1 MAILKIK
8 GVFRC
13 SLYFKHFYNRV
24 LHATFERGR
33 KKEAMNP
40 EIKKS
45 FLRVIV
51 NSLSTQQV
59 NHLGGLVER
68 KFDLN
73 KEGGFSESIPIPRQ
87 TAAQILLDHF
97 GNDDKDIV
105 RLFTIL
111 LDNDGKRFYNR
122 KLALWGRDEFIA
134 LLKKN
139 KWNYDED
146 LNRFFIDPFYE
157 REINFL
163 RKIRLLDLRKEIDVK
178 GIISEIES
186 VSKAMGIQ
194 DLEWRV
200 TLRLYDIDPHSG
212 ELIRKIISLLLTR
225 QNLQVFSSD
234 IFVCLKELIINASKA
249 NYKVLFDKHV
259 TRKKGI
265 SMDSN
270 YKEFLEI
277 FRNEI
282 DENGNS
288 NLLELAKK
296 ENRYITIT
304 FQSTRES
311 IDAWVSNNQK
321 LTPIEKKRLYQK
333 LMPSES
339 FESDS
344 FYNNDTDDL
353 FEGAGMG
360 INLVLKILHN
370 YSKDPHPLKI
380 VFFPE
385 TLKIG
390 FQLLR
395 VNLLEKLAER
405 IK

>member
-1 MAILKIK
+1 
-8 GVFRC
+8 
-13 SLYFKHFYNRV
+13 
-24 LHATFERGR
+24 
-33 KKEAMNP
+33 MNP
-40 EIKKS
+40 EINKFFFK
-45 FLRVIV
+45 VVV

-59 NHLGGLVER
+59 NYLGGLIDR
-68 KFDLN
+68 NFNLN
-73 KEGGFSESIPIPRQ
+73 REGGFSESIPIPRQ
-87 TAAQILLDHF
+87 TAAQILLDRF
-97 GNDDKDIV
+97 GDDVENIV
-105 RLFTIL
+105 RLFSIL
-111 LDNDGKRFYNR
+111 LDNEGKRFYNR

-134 LLKKN
+134 ILKKH

-163 RKIRLLDLRKEIDVK
+163 RKIRLLDLRNEIDVK
-178 GIISEIES
+178 EIISEIES
-186 VSKAMGIQ
+186 ISKTMGIQ

-200 TLRLYDIDPHSG
+200 TLRLFDIDPKSG
-212 ELIRKIISLLLTR
+212 ELIRKIIALLLTR

-249 NYKVLFDKHV
+249 NYKLLFDKHV
-259 TRKKGI
+259 ARGKGI
-265 SMDSN
+265 SMNSN
-270 YKEFLEI
+270 YKEFLEM

-282 DENGNS
+282 DENGNT

-321 LTPIEKKRLYQK
+321 MTPIEKKRLYQK
-333 LMPSES
+333 LMPSDSHEN
-339 FESDS
+339 DS
-344 FYNNDTDDL
+344 FFNNDNDDF

-370 YSKDPHPLKI
+370 YSTDPHPLKV

-390 FQLLR
+390 FQLFR

>member
-1 MAILKIK
+1 
-8 GVFRC
+8 
-13 SLYFKHFYNRV
+13 
-24 LHATFERGR
+24 
-33 KKEAMNP
+33 MNP
-40 EIKKS
+40 EINKLFYKV
-45 FLRVIV
+45 LV

-59 NHLGGLVER
+59 NHLGGLVDR
-68 KFDLN
+68 KFNLN

-87 TAAQILLDHF
+87 TAAQILIDRF
-97 GNDDKDIV
+97 GDDVEEVV

-111 LDNDGKRFYNR
+111 LENEGKRFYNR
-122 KLALWGRDEFIA
+122 RLDLWGRDEFIA

-163 RKIRLLDLRKEIDVK
+163 RKIRLLDLRKEINVK
-178 GIISEIES
+178 EIISEIES
-186 VSKAMGIQ
+186 VSKTMGIQ

-200 TLRLYDIDPHSG
+200 TLRLYDIDSQSG
-212 ELIRKIISLLLTR
+212 ELIRKIIALLLTR

-249 NYKVLFDKHV
+249 NYKTLFDKHV
-259 TRKKGI
+259 ARKKGI
-265 SMDSN
+265 SMDSD
-270 YKEFLEI
+270 YKEFLEM

-296 ENRYITIT
+296 EDRYISIT

-311 IDAWVSNNQK
+311 IDVWVSNNQK
-321 LTPIEKKRLYQK
+321 MTAIEKKRLYQK
-333 LMPSES
+333 LMPSDS
-339 FESDS
+339 PESDS
-344 FYNNDTDDL
+344 FYNNDNDEL
-353 FEGAGMG
+353 YEGAGMG

-390 FQLLR
+390 FQLMR

>member
-1 MAILKIK
+1 
-8 GVFRC
+8 
-13 SLYFKHFYNRV
+13 
-24 LHATFERGR
+24 
-33 KKEAMNP
+33 MNP
-40 EIKKS
+40 EINKFFYK
-45 FLRVIV
+45 VIV

-59 NHLGGLVER
+59 NHLGGLVDR
-68 KFDLN
+68 QFNLN
-73 KEGGFSESIPIPRQ
+73 KKGGFSESIPIPRQ

-97 GNDDKDIV
+97 GNDVEVIIE
-105 RLFTIL
+105 LFTIL
-111 LDNDGKRFYNR
+111 LNNEGKRFYNR
-122 KLALWGRDEFIA
+122 KFALWGRDEFIA

-163 RKIRLLDLRKEIDVK
+163 RKIRLLDLRKDTDVR

-186 VSKAMGIQ
+186 ISKTMGIQ

-200 TLRLYDIDPHSG
+200 TLRLYDIDSQSG
-212 ELIRKIISLLLTR
+212 ELIRKIIALLLTR

-259 TRKKGI
+259 TRKKGV

-270 YKEFLEI
+270 YKEFLEL

-311 IDAWVSNNQK
+311 IDTWVSNNQK
-321 LTPIEKKRLYQK
+321 MTPIEKKRLYQK
-333 LMPSES
+333 LMPAES
-339 FESDS
+339 LESDS
-344 FYNNDTDDL
+344 FYNNDNDEL

-360 INLVLKILHN
+360 INLVLRILGN